1 MSIAVSIG
9 AYGDSISTAYDDDD
23 DDDDDNEDD
32 ALLLLVVPIGSVD
45 GMDGCDVG

>member
-1 MSIAVSIG
+1 MSIG
-9 AYGDSISTAYDDDD
+9 AYGDSISTAY

-32 ALLLLVVPIGSVD
+32 ALLLLVVPIGSVE

>member
-1 MSIAVSIG
+1 MSIG
-9 AYGDSISTAYDDDD
+9 AYGDSISTAY